1 MIRSTTMRRL
11 GPRFATGL
19 LMASLALGTVGA
31 TSASAVTGYS
41 TETPMILFNVPP
53 EDLMANRHG
62 ICNGKFQ
69 IVVRT
74 AGGVAG
80 AIRFLDA
87 AQHCGLKAILFFSDT
102 ANHSTGK
109 VYPSRVAA
117 LVNGVKNHPALY
129 GYLTVKEPSWIHIS
143 GAEIRSLYRA
153 FKAADPSH
161 PVVALFGDIPH
172 FGEQGQSVHR
182 EHGRHRHG
190 RLVSGRDGQQRLLA
204 DAATHYITTGPK
216 WLTKVRAKI
225 AAVTP
230 GTPIWLMIQTH
241 KYLAPSCHKKQR
253 PTEAQMRR
261 QVRDGLAYAEGHGHR
276 VPHLP
281 EHQLLH
287 ATCIATRRWSAGCKT
302 DQRSGPRRH
311 LPLRASRAASGHEA
325 ALAHPNLNAE
335 PVPPLGVFV
344 RPTRAQ

>member
-1 MIRSTTMRRL
+1 MIRSTTLRRL

-19 LMASLALGTVGA
+19 LMASLALGTIGA
-31 TSASAVTGYS
+31 AGASAVTGYS
-41 TETPMILFNVPP
+41 TATPMILFNVPP

-69 IVVRT
+69 YVIRT

-117 LVNGVKNHPALY
+117 LVKGVKNHPALY
-129 GYLTVKEPSWIHIS
+129 GYLTVKEPSWVHIS

-153 FKAADPSH
+153 FKAADPSR

-172 FGEQGQSVHR
+172 FGAKANPYTAGMADIVMVDWYPVETARNGCSR
-182 EHGRHRHG
+182 
-190 RLVSGRDGQQRLLA
+190 SG
-204 DAATHYITTGPK
+204 THYITTGPK
-216 WLTKVRAKI
+216 WLKKVHAKI

-230 GTPIWLMIQTH
+230 GTPAWLMIQTH

-261 QVRDGLAYAEGHGHR
+261 QVRDGLQYLKATGIAFHTFRNTNYSTDLHR
-276 VPHLP
+276 DAKMVSWIKTLSG
-281 EHQLLH
+281 QIH
-287 ATCIATRRWSAGCKT
+287 AGTFR
-302 DQRSGPRRH
+302 
-311 LPLRASRAASGHEA
+311 
-325 ALAHPNLNAE
+325 
-335 PVPPLGVFV
+335 
-344 RPTRAQ
+344 

>member
-1 MIRSTTMRRL
+1 
-11 GPRFATGL
+11 
-19 LMASLALGTVGA
+19 
-31 TSASAVTGYS
+31 
-41 TETPMILFNVPP
+41 MILFNVPP

-129 GYLTVKEPSWIHIS
+129 GYLTVKEPSWVHIS

-153 FKAADPSH
+153 FKAADPSR

-172 FGEQGQSVHR
+172 FGGKANPYTASMADIVMVDWYPVETA
-182 EHGRHRHG
+182 
-190 RLVSGRDGQQRLLA
+190 QQRLLA
-204 DAATHYITTGPK
+204 ERHALHHH
-216 WLTKVRAKI
+216 RAE
-225 AAVTP
+225 VVQRRSTPRSPRSTP
-230 GTPIWLMIQTH
+230 GTPAWLMIQTH

-253 PTEAQMRR
+253 PTEAQLRR
-261 QVRDGLAYAEGHGHR
+261 QVRDGLA
-276 VPHLP
+276 
-281 EHQLLH
+281 
-287 ATCIATRRWSAGCKT
+287 T
-302 DQRSGPRRH
+302 
-311 LPLRASRAASGHEA
+311 
-325 ALAHPNLNAE
+325 
-335 PVPPLGVFV
+335 
-344 RPTRAQ
+344 